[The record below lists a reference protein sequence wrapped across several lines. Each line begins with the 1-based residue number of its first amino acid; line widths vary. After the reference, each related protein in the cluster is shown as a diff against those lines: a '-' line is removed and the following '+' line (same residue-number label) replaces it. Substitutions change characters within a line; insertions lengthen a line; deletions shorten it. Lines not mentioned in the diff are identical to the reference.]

1 MHFTKKLKL
10 LTVDDIKAQRSRES
24 LPPWLKMNL
33 GGGGNFTHV
42 KGLLVDQQLHTV
54 CRSAKCPNLGECWS
68 EGTATFMI
76 LGDQCTRSCPFCAIE
91 HSKPQAPDSDEPR
104 RLAYAAKEMKLR
116 WVVLTSVTRDDLPD
130 GGAHHF
136 LMTIKALRNALPD
149 SGIETLVPDFRKK
162 HAALDILLQSP
173 PDVLNHNIE
182 TVPRLYRK
190 VRPGAI
196 YELSLQLLRDFTDAG
211 LVTKAGMFLGVGEN
225 IDEVHEVFSDMR
237 QAGVRSLTVSQY
249 LRPSP
254 QHLPVERYVH
264 PDEFA
269 ELETVAIDMGFE
281 HVASGPLVRS
291 SYRAAEA
298 AEIYGLRGGKIDAPL
313 MIDAASQPELH

>member
-1 MHFTKKLKL
+1 M
-10 LTVDDIKAQRSRES
+10 
-24 LPPWLKMNL
+24 
-33 GGGGNFTHV
+33 
-42 KGLLVDQQLHTV
+42 
-54 CRSAKCPNLGECWS
+54 
-68 EGTATFMI
+68 
-76 LGDQCTRSCPFCAIE
+76 
-91 HSKPQAPDSDEPR
+91 
-104 RLAYAAKEMKLR
+104 
-116 WVVLTSVTRDDLPD
+116 
-130 GGAHHF
+130 
-136 LMTIKALRNALPD
+136 
-149 SGIETLVPDFRKK
+149 
-162 HAALDILLQSP
+162 
-173 PDVLNHNIE
+173 
-182 TVPRLYRK
+182 
-190 VRPGAI
+190 
-196 YELSLQLLRDFTDAG
+196 
-211 LVTKAGMFLGVGEN
+211 TKAGMFLGVGEN